1 MNCITEFLA
10 HVIKFKLQ
18 SIEREMRVLTDE
30 KRGTYYTVSEYLIF
44 LAVWTM
50 FDTFYFQIFCWKQ
63 EKIHCYYY
71 WPWQPCWI
79 SDWNGKHPRNIP
91 AKFCSNWPSGFGEE
105 VWNVKSLQTTDDRP
119 RTPSDG
125 NSSHGTLVVQVN

>member
-30 KRGTYYTVSEYLIF
+30 KRGTYYTVSEYLIC

-50 FDTFYFQIFCWKQ
+50 FDTFYFQIFC
-63 EKIHCYYY
+63 
-71 WPWQPCWI
+71 
-79 SDWNGKHPRNIP
+79 
-91 AKFCSNWPSGFGEE
+91 
-105 VWNVKSLQTTDDRP
+105 
-119 RTPSDG
+119 
-125 NSSHGTLVVQVN
+125 